1 MDDKSALQQPSATKT
16 GGRRKSGFAEDEE
29 GYMFVEEGFR
39 IRFANGEVI
48 DFYADSREQKEAW
61 MKVLSETVGKDIAQN
76 KGWAAM
82 VLEKERKEKATRSQI
97 GAPISPTKSHPMAT
111 SSPSVNRRPSH
122 QRTQSHD
129 VLSSFKSTPSS
140 PSSGHARTQSHVP
153 TPPHKDVRMSH
164 VPPPRPRTQES
175 SKPGRR
181 EQVRSMIF

>member
-1 MDDKSALQQPSATKT
+1 
-16 GGRRKSGFAEDEE
+16 
-29 GYMFVEEGFR
+29 MFVEEGFR

-82 VLEKERKEKATRSQI
+82 VLEKERKEKALKSTM
-97 GAPISPTKSHPMAT
+97 GTPTTVPG
-111 SSPSVNRRPSH
+111 PGPNRRPSH
-122 QRTQSHD
+122 TRTQSHD
-129 VLSSFKSTPSS
+129 ALASMTS
-140 PSSGHARTQSHVP
+140 PRGHARTQSHAP
-153 TPPHKDVRMSH
+153 APPLKDVRMSH
-164 VPPPRPRTQES
+164 APPPRPRTQES